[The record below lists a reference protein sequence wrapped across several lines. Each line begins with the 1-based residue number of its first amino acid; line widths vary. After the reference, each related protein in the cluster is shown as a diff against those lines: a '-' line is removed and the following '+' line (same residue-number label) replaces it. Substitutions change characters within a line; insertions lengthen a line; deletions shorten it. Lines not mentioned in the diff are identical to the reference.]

1 MSKERIQ
8 GHRSCLSQGKSFV
21 MFGAGTCLED
31 SGWPS
36 PGVFRSLSA
45 LTLNALRNLSLAGQT
60 WTEDRVAFLL
70 VGSTGWEG
78 WKQTSASLLDQSL
91 VLFILALGLKA
102 ALHSLRRDLLPSSP
116 SVGPQA

>member
-1 MSKERIQ
+1 
-8 GHRSCLSQGKSFV
+8 
-21 MFGAGTCLED
+21 MFGPGTCLED
-31 SGWPS
+31 SEWPS
-36 PGVFRSLSA
+36 PGVFTSLSA

-70 VGSTGWEG
+70 AGSTGWEG

-91 VLFILALGLKA
+91 VLFVLALGLEA